1 MMLNSDMFPESIM
14 PERWLTGDLSEAETI
29 RRLIAVGDSLVRVCD
44 AIDQSVAGNYIAMAL
59 DILRADADL
68 KAEIGRIS

>member
-1 MMLNSDMFPESIM
+1 MLQNEFFPESAM
-14 PERWLTGDLSEAETI
+14 PDRWLRGDLSEAETI

-44 AIDQSVAGNYIAMAL
+44 AVDQSVAGNYIAMAL

-68 KAEIGRIS
+68 KAEMGRIS